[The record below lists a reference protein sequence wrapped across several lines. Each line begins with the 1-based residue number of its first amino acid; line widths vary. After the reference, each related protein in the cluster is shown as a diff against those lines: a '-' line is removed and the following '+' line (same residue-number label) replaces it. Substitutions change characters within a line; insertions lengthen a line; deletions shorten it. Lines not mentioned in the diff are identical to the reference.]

1 MASGNT
7 LYENHLDHLVEE
19 ANDIKAGGEDLMER
33 GMDLKAGEVEWKFIG
48 WQCCLKTTTWDHGGV
63 VVWEKHR
70 QPPHPPFCKIMVPWP
85 FCECFFVVCWV
96 GGRKS
101 CLVALESMLDAIP
114 LQVVRS
120 SWVMC
125 SHPSL
130 MLKIYRLMRC
140 GCRPVC
146 EGPWR
151 RFFQV
156 GKNMSVETCI
166 NWVWPTFLV
175 AVTHE
180 GL

>member
-33 GMDLKAGEVEWKFIG
+33 GMDLKAGEVERPSGTMGG
-48 WQCCLKTTTWDHGGV
+48 WLCGKSIDNPPTHPFAKLWCHG
-63 VVWEKHR
+63 HFAR
-70 QPPHPPFCKIMVPWP
+70 FC
-85 FCECFFVVCWV
+85 
-96 GGRKS
+96 GRKS
-101 CLVALESMLDAIP
+101 CLVVSESMLDAIP

-125 SHPSL
+125 RDPSL

-156 GKNMSVETCI
+156 GKNMSVETCL
-166 NWVWPTFLV
+166 NRVWPTLLV
-175 AVTHE
+175 TVTNE

>member
-33 GMDLKAGEVEWKFIG
+33 GMDLKAGEVERPPGTMGG
-48 WQCCLKTTTWDHGGV
+48 WLCGKSIDNGHFA
-63 VVWEKHR
+63 R
-70 QPPHPPFCKIMVPWP
+70 FC
-85 FCECFFVVCWV
+85 
-96 GGRKS
+96 GRKS
-101 CLVALESMLDAIP
+101 CLVVSESMLDAIP

-151 RFFQV
+151 FFQV
-156 GKNMSVETCI
+156 GKNMSVETCP
-166 NWVWPTFLV
+166 NRVLPTLLV
-175 AVTHE
+175 TVTKE